1 MTKTIITFSGIIVA
15 LLLLFQLSQY
25 SVTMGNW
32 QWEVI
37 LGIVALVFLG
47 IGLYFR
53 PKRPQNNP
61 MEGTFQR
68 DLQKIEQLGIS
79 TREMEILQKVA
90 EGLSNKEIGETLFVS
105 ESTVKTHISNLF
117 LKLDVKR
124 RTQAVQK
131 AKELNLIP

>member
-1 MTKTIITFSGIIVA
+1 MTKTILTFSGIIMA
-15 LLLLFQLSQY
+15 LLILFQLSQY
-25 SVTMGNW
+25 SITMGSW
-32 QWEVI
+32 RWEII
-37 LGIVALVFLG
+37 LGIVALIFLG

-53 PKRPQNNP
+53 PKQSQSNAVSESFRQ
-61 MEGTFQR
+61 
-68 DLQKIEQLGIS
+68 DIQKIEQLGIS

-117 LKLDVKR
+117 IKLDVKR